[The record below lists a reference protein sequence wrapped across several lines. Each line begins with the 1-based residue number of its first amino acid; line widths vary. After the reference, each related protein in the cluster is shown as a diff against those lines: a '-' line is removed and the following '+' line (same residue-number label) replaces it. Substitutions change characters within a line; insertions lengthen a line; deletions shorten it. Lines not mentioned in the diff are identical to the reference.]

1 MNRNSSFMFAA
12 DKAGA
17 DIAGAESARTDA
29 ARVVDT
35 MAVARTSVGTAA
47 NAPDVRS
54 STGSGAATEAADVL
68 SSTDADGMA
77 AGSATD
83 TDGAV
88 AGSAAGADGM
98 AVGSATGTDGAVAGT
113 VAGEAGVSSDSLT
126 VTNDVNS
133 NLFTASTNVQDT
145 ASPSSSSRNSLNS
158 PTQNTASR
166 PEQRPYY
173 PKRPAYIPTTKRE
186 RYGPPAEQ
194 RSGGLRKPD
203 KPPEARPGIPILGGR
218 HSLFAKRT
226 GKLAAAATEH
236 LWDQARAP
244 LAEALQNYKK
254 SRVVSFDVP
263 GHKQGKGNKS
273 LVEYFGEACVSIDV
287 NSMKPLDN
295 LIHPVSVIKQ
305 AEDLAAQAFGAG
317 HAFLMVGGTSSSVQT
332 MVMTTCKDG
341 DKIIMPR
348 NVHRSAIN
356 ALILSGAVP
365 VYVDPGTD
373 QKLGI
378 PLGMSITAVKEA
390 IHNNPDAKAILVNNP
405 TYYGV
410 CGDLR
415 QIVELAHAA
424 GMLVLADEAH
434 GTHLYF
440 GKDLPVPAMAAG
452 ADMAAVSMHKTG
464 GSFTQSSLL
473 LVSPSFDPGEVRRT
487 INLTQTTSASYLLMA
502 SLDLSRRNL
511 ALNGVDIFNK
521 VVNLAEYARHE
532 VNAIG
537 GYYAF
542 NRELCNGDN
551 FYAFDPTKLSIH
563 TRSIG
568 LAGIEVYDLLR
579 DEYNIQIEFGDLGNM
594 LAILSVGDRAMEIER
609 LIAAL
614 AEIKRLY
621 ARDPI
626 GMLENE
632 YVEPVVVTTPR
643 TAFYAP
649 KHSLPLANSLGH
661 ISGEFVMCYPP
672 GIPILA
678 PGEKIT
684 AAALDY
690 ICYAKEH
697 GANMTGTVDLAVNNI
712 LVLD

>member
-12 DKAGA
+12 DKAGS

-54 STGSGAATEAADVL
+54 ST
-68 SSTDADGMA
+68 DADGMA

-83 TDGAV
+83 TDGAI
-88 AGSAAGADGM
+88 
-98 AVGSATGTDGAVAGT
+98 AGT
-113 VAGEAGVSSDSLT
+113 AAGEAGVSSDSLT
-126 VTNDVNS
+126 VSNGAAAGSATGADGINS
-133 NLFTASTNVQDT
+133 NLFTASTNVQGT
-145 ASPSSSSRNSLNS
+145 ASTSSSSRNSLNS
-158 PTQNTASR
+158 PTQNTSAR
-166 PEQRPYY
+166 AEQRPNY

-218 HSLFAKRT
+218 HSLFAN
-226 GKLAAAATEH
+226 

-415 QIVELAHAA
+415 QIVKLAHAA

>member
-29 ARVVDT
+29 TSVA
-35 MAVARTSVGTAA
+35 ARTSISAA
-47 NAPDVRS
+47 TDTPDIRS
-54 STGSGAATEAADVL
+54 STGAGTAISSATG
-68 SSTDADGMA
+68 ADGMA

-83 TDGAV
+83 TDGAI
-88 AGSAAGADGM
+88 
-98 AVGSATGTDGAVAGT
+98 AGT
-113 VAGEAGVSSDSLT
+113 AAGEAGVSTDSLT
-126 VTNDVNS
+126 VTNGVNS

-145 ASPSSSSRNSLNS
+145 ASPGSSSRNSLNS

-166 PEQRPYY
+166 TEQRPNY

-415 QIVELAHAA
+415 QIVKLAHAA

>member
-29 ARVVDT
+29 ASV
-35 MAVARTSVGTAA
+35 AARTSMGTAA
-47 NAPDVRS
+47 ESADVRS
-54 STGSGAATEAADVL
+54 STGAGTATEAADVR
-68 SSTDADGMA
+68 SSTDAGAVISSATGADGMA

-88 AGSAAGADGM
+88 AGSATGA
-98 AVGSATGTDGAVAGT
+98 DGAVAGT
-113 VAGEAGVSSDSLT
+113 VAGEAGVSTDSLT
-126 VTNDVNS
+126 VSDDVNS

-166 PEQRPYY
+166 AEQRPYY
-173 PKRPAYIPTTKRE
+173 PKRPPYIPTTKRE

-415 QIVELAHAA
+415 QIVKLAHAA

>member
-17 DIAGAESARTDA
+17 ESARTDA
-29 ARVVDT
+29 ASV
-35 MAVARTSVGTAA
+35 AARTSMSAA
-47 NAPDVRS
+47 TDTPDIRS
-54 STGSGAATEAADVL
+54 STGSGAAI
-68 SSTDADGMA
+68 SSATGADGMA

-83 TDGAV
+83 TDGAI
-88 AGSAAGADGM
+88 
-98 AVGSATGTDGAVAGT
+98 AGT
-113 VAGEAGVSSDSLT
+113 AAGEAGVSTDSLT
-126 VTNDVNS
+126 VSDDVNS

-145 ASPSSSSRNSLNS
+145 ASPGSSSRNSLNS

-166 PEQRPYY
+166 AEQRPYY

-415 QIVELAHAA
+415 QIVKLAHAA

-697 GANMTGTVDLAVNNI
+697 GANMTGTVDLTVNNI

>member
-29 ARVVDT
+29 ASV
-35 MAVARTSVGTAA
+35 AARTSMGTAA
-47 NAPDVRS
+47 EAADVRS
-54 STGSGAATEAADVL
+54 STGAGTATEAADVR
-68 SSTDADGMA
+68 SSTDAGA
-77 AGSATD
+77 VISSAT
-83 TDGAV
+83 
-88 AGSAAGADGM
+88 GADGM

-113 VAGEAGVSSDSLT
+113 VAGEAGVSTDSLT
-126 VTNDVNS
+126 VSNSVNS
-133 NLFTASTNVQDT
+133 NLFTASNNVQDT

-226 GKLAAAATEH
+226 GKLAAASTEH

-254 SRVVSFDVP
+254 SRIVSFDVP

>member
-29 ARVVDT
+29 ASV
-35 MAVARTSVGTAA
+35 AARTSMGTAA
-47 NAPDVRS
+47 ESADVRS
-54 STGSGAATEAADVL
+54 STGAGTATEAADVR
-68 SSTDADGMA
+68 SSTDAGAVISSATGADGMA

-88 AGSAAGADGM
+88 AGSATGA
-98 AVGSATGTDGAVAGT
+98 DGAVAGT
-113 VAGEAGVSSDSLT
+113 VAGEAGVSTDSLT
-126 VTNDVNS
+126 VSDDVNS

-166 PEQRPYY
+166 AEQRPYY
-173 PKRPAYIPTTKRE
+173 PKRPPYIPTTKRE

-415 QIVELAHAA
+415 QIVKLAHAA

-643 TAFYAP
+643 TAFYAS

>member
-1 MNRNSSFMFAA
+1 MNRNSSFMFDA
-12 DKAGA
+12 DK
-17 DIAGAESARTDA
+17 AGAESARTDE
-29 ARVVDT
+29 VS
-35 MAVARTSVGTAA
+35 AVARTSVGAA
-47 NAPDVRS
+47 A
-54 STGSGAATEAADVL
+54 EAADVL
-68 SSTDADGMA
+68 SSTSAGAVIGSTTGADGAAAGSDGAAAGSATGADGMA

-88 AGSAAGADGM
+88 AGTAAGEAGM
-98 AVGSATGTDGAVAGT
+98 TAGSATGADG
-113 VAGEAGVSSDSLT
+113 
-126 VTNDVNS
+126 VNS

-145 ASPSSSSRNSLNS
+145 TFSNSSARNSLA
-158 PTQNTASR
+158 QNTVTR
-166 PEQRPYY
+166 PEQRPNY

-273 LVEYFGEACVSIDV
+273 LVEYFGDACVSIDV

-649 KHSLPLANSLGH
+649 KHSLPLAKSLGH

>member
-29 ARVVDT
+29 ASV
-35 MAVARTSVGTAA
+35 AARTSMGTAA
-47 NAPDVRS
+47 ESADVRS
-54 STGSGAATEAADVL
+54 STDAGAVI
-68 SSTDADGMA
+68 S
-77 AGSATD
+77 SAT
-83 TDGAV
+83 
-88 AGSAAGADGM
+88 GADGM

-113 VAGEAGVSSDSLT
+113 VAGEAGVSTDSLT
-126 VTNDVNS
+126 VSNSVNS
-133 NLFTASTNVQDT
+133 NLFTASNNVQDT

-226 GKLAAAATEH
+226 GKLAAASTEH

-254 SRVVSFDVP
+254 SRIVSFDVP

>member
-29 ARVVDT
+29 ASV
-35 MAVARTSVGTAA
+35 AARTSMGTAA
-47 NAPDVRS
+47 EAADVRS
-54 STGSGAATEAADVL
+54 STDAGAVI
-68 SSTDADGMA
+68 S
-77 AGSATD
+77 SAT
-83 TDGAV
+83 
-88 AGSAAGADGM
+88 GADGM

-113 VAGEAGVSSDSLT
+113 VAGEVGVSTDSLT
-126 VTNDVNS
+126 VSNSVNS

-158 PTQNTASR
+158 PTQNTSAR
-166 PEQRPYY
+166 AEQRPNY

-203 KPPEARPGIPILGGR
+203 KPPEARPGVPILGGR

-332 MVMTTCKDG
+332 MVMTTCKAG

-415 QIVELAHAA
+415 QIVKLAHAA

>member
-29 ARVVDT
+29 TSVA
-35 MAVARTSVGTAA
+35 ARTSISAA
-47 NAPDVRS
+47 TDTPDIRS
-54 STGSGAATEAADVL
+54 STGAGTAISSATG
-68 SSTDADGMA
+68 ADGMA

-83 TDGAV
+83 TDGAI
-88 AGSAAGADGM
+88 
-98 AVGSATGTDGAVAGT
+98 AGT
-113 VAGEAGVSSDSLT
+113 AAGEAGVSTDSLT
-126 VTNDVNS
+126 VTNGVNS

-145 ASPSSSSRNSLNS
+145 ASPGSSSRNSLNS

-166 PEQRPYY
+166 TEQRPNY

-415 QIVELAHAA
+415 QIVKLAHAA

-614 AEIKRLY
+614 AEIKRIY

>member
-29 ARVVDT
+29 ASV
-35 MAVARTSVGTAA
+35 AARTSMGTAA
-47 NAPDVRS
+47 ESADVRS
-54 STGSGAATEAADVL
+54 STGAGTATEAADVR
-68 SSTDADGMA
+68 SSTDAGA
-77 AGSATD
+77 VISSAT
-83 TDGAV
+83 
-88 AGSAAGADGM
+88 GADGM

-113 VAGEAGVSSDSLT
+113 VAGEAGVSTDSLT
-126 VTNDVNS
+126 VSNSVNS
-133 NLFTASTNVQDT
+133 NLFTASNNVQDT

-226 GKLAAAATEH
+226 GKLAAASTEH

-254 SRVVSFDVP
+254 SRIVSFDVP

>member
-29 ARVVDT
+29 ASV
-35 MAVARTSVGTAA
+35 AARTSMGTAA
-47 NAPDVRS
+47 ESADVRS
-54 STGSGAATEAADVL
+54 STGAGTATEAADVR
-68 SSTDADGMA
+68 SSTDAGA
-77 AGSATD
+77 VISSAT
-83 TDGAV
+83 
-88 AGSAAGADGM
+88 GADGM
-98 AVGSATGTDGAVAGT
+98 ALGSATGTDGAVAGT
-113 VAGEAGVSSDSLT
+113 VAGEAGVSTDSLT
-126 VTNDVNS
+126 VSNSVNS
-133 NLFTASTNVQDT
+133 NLFTASNNVQDT

-415 QIVELAHAA
+415 QIVKLAHAA

>member
-12 DKAGA
+12 DKAGS
-17 DIAGAESARTDA
+17 DIPGAESARTDA
-29 ARVVDT
+29 ASV
-35 MAVARTSVGTAA
+35 AARTSMGTAA
-47 NAPDVRS
+47 ESADVRS
-54 STGSGAATEAADVL
+54 STDAGAVISSATG
-68 SSTDADGMA
+68 ADGMA

-88 AGSAAGADGM
+88 ACSATGADGM

-113 VAGEAGVSSDSLT
+113 VAGEAGVSTDSLT
-126 VTNDVNS
+126 VSNSVNS

-145 ASPSSSSRNSLNS
+145 ASPGSSSRNSLNS

-166 PEQRPYY
+166 AEQRPYY

-226 GKLAAAATEH
+226 GKLAAATTEH

-415 QIVELAHAA
+415 QIVKLAHAA